1 MQLPPQLWHQH
12 EGECSIGLVR
22 RSLLALLAVAA
33 FPATATAA
41 PVLVLGH
48 DGRARAENDPFVTGP
63 AITPVPAMAARIAKA
78 AKPPAKPK
86 RPQRTV
92 ASELSRML
100 RSHTITT
107 AAYRQDSASY
117 DKAVKAEKHLTGTR
131 RTELTAVT
139 ETLHEIAA
147 SGALTASRLPAL
159 FLTLNQNLRW
169 WTTGPLLVSGQRIE
183 FPGSQLVWEY
193 YPGQGIQLQVLGTFG
208 KADGLFTAGPSHYA
222 QLKSLLAQ
230 MIPLAAKRA
239 NGMTWEYYFSFDGGS
254 PPWTSA
260 MSQATGLEALTR
272 AFKATGNEYYLNTAR
287 RALPVF
293 TRPPPAGVAVKTG
306 RGIRFLQYTF
316 APSVSIIN
324 AFLQTLIGLDDY
336 ALESDNP
343 EAMRLFEAGNAEAMA
358 EVPQFDTGAWSLYQ
372 PGVEDDLS
380 YHELVTGFLAQ
391 LCSMTAASVY
401 CTTAKHFK
409 SYEKTP
415 PTLKLLTTTA
425 RVRKLI
431 PVRFRLSK
439 ISQVGIVIAHGANTV
454 FETSATLPYGVDH
467 FTVPALK
474 RAGTYTVRMSA
485 TDLAG
490 NFARIS
496 GTLQVTSHR

>member
-1 MQLPPQLWHQH
+1 M
-12 EGECSIGLVR
+12 
-22 RSLLALLAVAA
+22 
-33 FPATATAA
+33 
-41 PVLVLGH
+41 
-48 DGRARAENDPFVTGP
+48 
-63 AITPVPAMAARIAKA
+63 
-78 AKPPAKPK
+78 
-86 RPQRTV
+86 
-92 ASELSRML
+92 
-100 RSHTITT
+100 
-107 AAYRQDSASY
+107 
-117 DKAVKAEKHLTGTR
+117 KAEKHLTGTR

-139 ETLHEIAA
+139 ETLHQIAA

-222 QLKSLLAQ
+222 QLTSLLAQ

-343 EAMRLFEAGNAEAMA
+343 EAMSLFEAGNAEAMA
-358 EVPQFDTGAWSLYQ
+358 EVPHFDTGAWSLYQ

-380 YHELVTGFLAQ
+380 YHELVTGFLGAVVLDDRRVGLLHHGQALQGLREDAADAHAADHDRPRAQ
-391 LCSMTAASVY
+391 DDHGPLPAVEDLPGGDRDRAGRENGLRDERH
-401 CTTAKHFK
+401 A
-409 SYEKTP
+409 
-415 PTLKLLTTTA
+415 
-425 RVRKLI
+425 
-431 PVRFRLSK
+431 PVRRRPFHGSGAEARRHLHRPHVGDRPRRQLRADLRDAAGRLAP
-439 ISQVGIVIAHGANTV
+439 V
-454 FETSATLPYGVDH
+454 TLAQTRPGRPKAD
-467 FTVPALK
+467 P
-474 RAGTYTVRMSA
+474 GE
-485 TDLAG
+485 
-490 NFARIS
+490 
-496 GTLQVTSHR
+496 Q